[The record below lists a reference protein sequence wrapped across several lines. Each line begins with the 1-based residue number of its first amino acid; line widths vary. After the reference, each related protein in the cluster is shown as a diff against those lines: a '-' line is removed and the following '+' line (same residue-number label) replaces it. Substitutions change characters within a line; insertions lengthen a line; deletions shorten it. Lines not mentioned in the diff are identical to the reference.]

1 MLNIRWSR
9 LSHLLG
15 KFLIVLCLIIF
26 AFAIWNSYWAIKEVL
41 QVRTL
46 ISGPIIISIMALLIL
61 LSYLANKFL
70 SRVTFILLLIVC
82 AFTIRFIWIIKI
94 PTPLESDF
102 AVMYESAVQAAKGD
116 FSFTTSSYYTTWVYQ
131 LGFTMYEAFVVKLF
145 GDSTFILKLLNIL
158 YCTGTTLFVYGIT
171 SKVFNEWSG
180 RIAGI
185 LYAFYIP
192 SIVMSSILTNQHLAT
207 FLFYLG
213 FYLLVTKGLSSKYMW
228 TFIGAILS
236 FGDVMRPLGMLILLA
251 VAIYLFLDGFLGKDK
266 QTMFNTTK
274 KFVGIIIVFYTVH
287 YLISASF
294 MAAGITKY
302 PLSNRD
308 PLWKFVLGFN
318 YETKGTYSTEDANR
332 VMSLEI
338 GEERTVEEKKIIKE
352 RLADKE
358 KVLELFGDKFAY
370 MWGDIDASG
379 YWSLGQLNKENL
391 KDKSMEYE
399 KYIYVATMLFG
410 LVGLL
415 SLLVQKEKNLQYTL
429 FLLLII
435 GYVCVHFLIE
445 VQTRYRYFIIPSF
458 FIIQSYGIYITHQLI
473 QKMFI
478 SKK

>member
-1 MLNIRWSR
+1 MLNIQWSR

-26 AFAIWNSYWAIKEVL
+26 SFAIWNSYWAIKEIL
-41 QVRTL
+41 QIRTL
-46 ISGPIIISIMALLIL
+46 ISGPIIIFIMILLVL

-70 SRVTFILLLIVC
+70 SRFTFILLLTVC
-82 AFTIRFIWIIKI
+82 AFTIRFIWIIKV
-94 PTPLESDF
+94 PTPIESDF
-102 AVMYESAVQAAKGD
+102 AVMYESAIQAAKGD
-116 FSFTTSSYYTTWVYQ
+116 FSFTNSSYYTTWVYQ
-131 LGFTMYEAFVVKLF
+131 LGFTMYEAFIIKLF
-145 GDSTFILKLLNIL
+145 GDSTFILKFLNIL
-158 YCTGTTLFVYGIT
+158 YCTGTTLFVYSIT
-171 SKVFNEWSG
+171 SKIFNEWSG

-192 SIVMSSILTNQHLAT
+192 SIMMSSILTNQHLAT

-213 FYLLVTKGLSSKYMW
+213 FYLLITRGLSSKYMW
-228 TFIGAILS
+228 IFIGIILS
-236 FGDVMRPLGMLILLA
+236 FGDLMRPLGMLILLA
-251 VAIYLFLDGFLGKDK
+251 VAIYFFLDGLLGKDK
-266 QTMFNTTK
+266 QTMLSTTK
-274 KFVGIIIVFYTVH
+274 KLTGVIIIFYTVH
-287 YLISASF
+287 YLIIASF
-294 MAAGITKY
+294 IAAGITKY

-318 YETKGTYSTEDANR
+318 HETKGTYSTEDANH
-332 VMSLEI
+332 VMNLEI
-338 GEERTVEEKKIIKE
+338 GEERKAEEKKIIKK

-358 KVLELFGDKFAY
+358 KVLELFGDKFSY

-379 YWSLGQLNKENL
+379 YWSLGQLNKEKL

-410 LVGLL
+410 VVGLL
-415 SLLVQKEKNLQYTL
+415 SLLVQNEKNLQYTL

-458 FIIQSYGIYITHQLI
+458 FIIQSYGIYVIHQLI
-473 QKMFI
+473 PKIFA